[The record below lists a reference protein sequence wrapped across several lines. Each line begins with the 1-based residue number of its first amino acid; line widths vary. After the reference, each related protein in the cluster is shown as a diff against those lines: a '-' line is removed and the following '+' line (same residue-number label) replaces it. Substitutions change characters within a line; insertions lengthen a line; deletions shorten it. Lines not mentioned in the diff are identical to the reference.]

1 MSPRPLP
8 ARRSLAVALGLA
20 AWAGACTVEEVDLT
34 GKECPCADGYVCDS
48 ATQSCQKPGASGGS
62 SSGGAAGTGGAAGSS
77 GAGGTS
83 TGGTGG
89 SSTGGT
95 GGSGTG
101 GAGTGGTGGSGTGG
115 SGTGGTGGAGT
126 GGAGTGGAGTGGAT
140 GAGVTCG
147 AVSCPVATQKCC
159 HADDGTSA
167 AGSCTA
173 SATLCLTGFV
183 NMFCDEPGDCGNG
196 KVCCERLSF
205 GGNLNSVQCEAST
218 ADCKPLGSGSAA
230 LVCNPTSPNCP
241 SGKSCVKTS
250 RGYARCE

>member
-1 MSPRPLP
+1 MRYAGAELSPRQLP

-95 GGSGTG
+95 GGAGTG
-101 GAGTGGTGGSGTGG
+101 GAGTG
-115 SGTGGTGGAGT
+115 
-126 GGAGTGGAGTGGAT
+126 GTGGAGTGGAT

-183 NMFCDEPGDCGNG
+183 NMFCDEPGDCGSG
-196 KVCCERLSF
+196 KVCCERLSLS
-205 GGNLNSVQCEAST
+205 GNLNSVQCEAST